1 MEIIILYVCVQL
13 ILFMLIFTFV
23 EIRGIRKLI
32 DDYITKQQNDVV
44 IPQNDKDAFFEE
56 DQKKAADFFASIA
69 TLNSFMTGQDY
80 TEEIN
85 DVGKQED

>member
-1 MEIIILYVCVQL
+1 MEIIILYVCLQL
-13 ILFMLIFTFV
+13 ILFLLIFTFV

-32 DDYITKQQNDVV
+32 DNHIIKQQNDAT
-44 IPQNDKDAFFEE
+44 ITQDDKDAFLEE
-56 DQKKAADFFASIA
+56 DKKKAADFFSSIV

-85 DVGKQED
+85 DVGKQET